1 MNEHPPSRPARYGF
15 ALVAG
20 IGLILAG
27 SALALENAGLPVP
40 SWFFRLWP
48 LLLAL
53 LGLAKL
59 ARQPLH
65 RGGHFLIFLGLFF
78 LGLQFE
84 PVKTLRY
91 AAPLGLLWLGVLIT
105 LKALRPPARST
116 PETAAPPASD

>member
-1 MNEHPPSRPARYGF
+1 MNENRPPRPPRYGF

-27 SALALENAGLPVP
+27 SALALENAGVPVP
-40 SWFFRLWP
+40 YWVFRLWP
-48 LLLAL
+48 LLLSL
-53 LGLAKL
+53 LGLARL
-59 ARQPLH
+59 AREPLH
-65 RGGHFLIFLGLFF
+65 RGGHFLIFLGLFL

-105 LKALRPPARST
+105 LKALRPPARNT
-116 PETAAPPASD
+116 PESAGRPASD